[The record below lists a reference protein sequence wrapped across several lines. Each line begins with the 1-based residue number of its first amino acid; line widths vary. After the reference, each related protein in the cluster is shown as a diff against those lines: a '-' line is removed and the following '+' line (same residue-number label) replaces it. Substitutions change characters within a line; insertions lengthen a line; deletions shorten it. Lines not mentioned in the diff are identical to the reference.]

1 MSIASIIAKWKEFV
15 NKLNSK
21 GIPFPMVRDP
31 KSGMGSVSLTMVAT
45 SFGVMVIAIIMALA
59 LAVNKWGGFF
69 DSDANALNDI
79 KEAFWMAFEAAGLS
93 TSLYFG
99 RKFQRD
105 DKKVEL
111 TDKVD
116 PQ

>member
-1 MSIASIIAKWKEFV
+1 MTLADIATNWKNFV
-15 NKLNSK
+15 AKLNSK

-31 KSGMGSVSLTMVAT
+31 KTGMGSVSLTMVVV
-45 SFGVMVIAIIMALA
+45 SFGAMVVPIGMALA

-69 DSDANALNDI
+69 DSDASALTDI
-79 KEAFWMAFEAAGLS
+79 KEAFWMAFETAGLS

-105 DKKVEL
+105 GKGTVNIDKE
-111 TDKVD
+111 
-116 PQ
+116 